1 MKPEPRPFWSLS
13 FHFEDWDK
21 AGTAY
26 ERSRDLIFALDID
39 ASAYRILLN
48 AQGYVVIV
56 GIGLP
61 PASLVE
67 QLQEACHQGEDAS
80 IPDEVVITL
89 ALRHEQFAAN
99 PGTKIERRGENLTA
113 TVERRSS

>member
-1 MKPEPRPFWSLS
+1 MTTEPRPFWSLS
-13 FHFEDWDK
+13 FHFDDWER
-21 AGTAY
+21 AGRAY
-26 ERSRDLIFALDID
+26 EQCRDLIFGLDVD

-67 QLQEACHQGEDAS
+67 QLQDTCHQGEDVS

-89 ALRHEQFAAN
+89 ALRHEQFAAK
-99 PGTKIERRGENLTA
+99 PGVRFERRGAN
-113 TVERRSS
+113 

>member
-13 FHFEDWDK
+13 FRFVDWDE

-26 ERSRDLIFALDID
+26 ERCRDLVFELDLD

-48 AQGYVVIV
+48 AQGYVVVV

-61 PASLVE
+61 PASLPE
-67 QLQEACHQGEDAS
+67 KLHQACCLGEDTCL
-80 IPDEVVITL
+80 PDEVIITL
-89 ALRHEQFAAN
+89 ALRHEQFAAT
-99 PGTKIERRGENLTA
+99 PGTKFERRGETLMA
-113 TVERRSS
+113 SVERRPA

>member
-13 FHFEDWDK
+13 FHFQDWDN

-26 ERSRDLIFALDID
+26 EKCRDVIFDLDID

-61 PASLVE
+61 SASLVE
-67 QLQEACHQGEDAS
+67 QLQIACRQGKDAA
-80 IPDEVVITL
+80 IPDEVIITL
-89 ALRHEQFAAN
+89 ALRHEQFAAS
-99 PGTKIERRGENLTA
+99 PGTKFERRGENLTA
-113 TVERRSS
+113 TVERSSS

>member
-21 AGTAY
+21 AGVAY
-26 ERSRDLIFALDID
+26 EKSRDLIFGLDID

-61 PASLVE
+61 PASLGE
-67 QLQEACHQGEDAS
+67 QLQEACAQGEDAS
-80 IPDEVVITL
+80 LPDEVVITL
-89 ALRHEQFAAN
+89 ALRHEQFAVT
-99 PGTKIERRGENLTA
+99 PGTKFERRGESLTA
-113 TVERRSS
+113 SVQRRSS